1 MNEAPLKPFIKQ
13 ILKAVKKHV
22 LQFISF
28 FYAKQVHLRFES
40 TTASRTELTLQPSAP
55 VYSITY
61 RSPDYQMT
69 AEKLDSI
76 VEMYKYT
83 LTKYGHEL
91 LPELP
96 PPQLFDERIDTL
108 MLMMA
113 RQCPN
118 LTSLTIRE
126 AISTSTLLLLAKT
139 AINLCE
145 LNVRRRAVIAKMDW
159 PENQGN
165 EEFSDWLHIS
175 SRSHEVTEREISKLL
190 GCRWTMLS
198 DETFE
203 KFRINLPGFSF

>member
-1 MNEAPLKPFIKQ
+1 
-13 ILKAVKKHV
+13 
-22 LQFISF
+22 
-28 FYAKQVHLRFES
+28 
-40 TTASRTELTLQPSAP
+40 LTLQPSAP
-55 VYSITY
+55 VYSVTY
-61 RSPDYQMT
+61 RSRDYQVT
-69 AEKLDSI
+69 AEKLIPI
-76 VEMYKYT
+76 VEKYKYT

-91 LPELP
+91 MPEFP
-96 PPQLFDERIDTL
+96 SPQSFDDRIDTL

-145 LNVRRRAVIAKMDW
+145 LNVRRRAVIESMDW

-165 EEFSDWLHIS
+165 KEFYEWLHMS
-175 SRSHEVTEREISKLL
+175 SRSHETTEREISKLL

-198 DETFE
+198 DESFE
-203 KFRINLPGFSF
+203 LLRINLPGFVL